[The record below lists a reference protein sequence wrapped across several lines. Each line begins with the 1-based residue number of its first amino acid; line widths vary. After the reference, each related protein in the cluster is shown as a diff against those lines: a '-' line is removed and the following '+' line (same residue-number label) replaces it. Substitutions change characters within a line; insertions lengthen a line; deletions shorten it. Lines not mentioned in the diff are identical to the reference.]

1 MKSVLIILIMMIC
14 TFIGGYFSGRLKQ
27 KCRFL
32 KDVAYMLEEIELMIG
47 FESAEV
53 SDIIAR
59 LMKNKRISELGFL
72 RKVLEEIHIGADF
85 STLWEDSVEF
95 QQYGFLNNEEKEFI
109 KDIGR
114 KLGKSDVSGQLNSIR
129 YEKLELEKMIRSADE
144 DECRK
149 SKLYR
154 SLGLLCGAF
163 IVIMFI

>member
-1 MKSVLIILIMMIC
+1 MKNILIILIMAIC
-14 TFIGGYFSGRLKQ
+14 SLLGGYFSDRLRR

-32 KDVAYMLEEIELMIG
+32 KDTAYMLEEFRLMIE

-53 SDIIAR
+53 GEMIERLGNNKRLTELSFLIKISEEMYIGSDIGSI
-59 LMKNKRISELGFL
+59 
-72 RKVLEEIHIGADF
+72 
-85 STLWEDSVEF
+85 WEKAVEG
-95 QQYGFLNNEEKEFI
+95 QQYGFLSNDEKEFI

-114 KLGKSDVSGQLNSIR
+114 KLGKSDVSGQLNALK

-144 DECRK
+144 DNCRK

-154 SLGLLCGAF
+154 SLGVLCGAF

>member
-1 MKSVLIILIMMIC
+1 MKNVLIILIMAIC
-14 TFIGGYFSGRLKQ
+14 TLLGGYFSEKLRQ

-32 KDVAYMLEEIELMIG
+32 KDIAYMLEELRLMIE

-53 SDIIAR
+53 AEIIDR
-59 LMKNKRISELGFL
+59 LTKNKRLSELGFL
-72 RKVLEEIHIGADF
+72 KKISEEIQIGSDIG
-85 STLWEDSVEF
+85 SLWENSVEC
-95 QQYGFLNNEEKEFI
+95 QQYGFLNDEEKEFI

-114 KLGKSDVSGQLNSIR
+114 KLGKSDTGGQLNAIR

-144 DECRK
+144 DNCRK

-154 SLGLLCGAF
+154 SLGVLCGAF